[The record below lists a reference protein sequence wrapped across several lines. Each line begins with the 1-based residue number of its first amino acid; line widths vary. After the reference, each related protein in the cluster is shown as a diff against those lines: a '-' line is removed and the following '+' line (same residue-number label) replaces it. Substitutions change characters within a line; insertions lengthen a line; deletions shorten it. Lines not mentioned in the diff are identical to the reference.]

1 MAKRRTLRRQ
11 RDKALAELKR
21 IKELRQLHTMSHWN
35 VERRMVRV
43 QGYHIN
49 TKYEMMVRPAK
60 DIIRDILHDI
70 VDEGLLDGLVYKY
83 AEVDAYNTRVK
94 HQIAMDVIAP
104 ESNYDDGYFSR
115 IWADVEA
122 SKDYK
127 RDKMID

>member
-49 TKYEMMVRPAK
+49 TKYEMMARPAK

-83 AEVDAYNTRVK
+83 AEVDAYNTHVK

-122 SKDYK
+122 SKEYK
-127 RDKMID
+127 RAKMID

>member
-21 IKELRQLHTMSHWN
+21 IKELRQLHTMNHWN

-49 TKYEMMVRPAK
+49 TKYEMMARPAK

-70 VDEGLLDGLVYKY
+70 VDEGLLDGFVYKY

-122 SKDYK
+122 SKDK
-127 RDKMID
+127 R

>member
-49 TKYEMMVRPAK
+49 TKYEMMARLAK
-60 DIIRDILHDI
+60 DIIRDLLHDI

-83 AEVDAYNTRVK
+83 AEVDAYNTHVK

-122 SKDYK
+122 SKEYK
-127 RDKMID
+127 RAKMID

>member
-49 TKYEMMVRPAK
+49 TKYEMTARPAK

-127 RDKMID
+127 RAKMID